1 MAIDDK
7 IRDDKLQCDINRT
20 STKTSALL
28 STKIDKYEY
37 LRGEVILPKQQRRL
51 IHEAKLTYSSFRKAL
66 EKQVKTI
73 EKQGEKQREAIKEQ
87 G

>member
-7 IRDDKLQCDINRT
+7 IRDEKLQCDINRG

-51 IHEAKLTYSSFRKAL
+51 IHEAKFTYSLFGKAL

-73 EKQGEKQREAIKEQ
+73 EKQGEEQ